1 MKTET
6 KMKIPKT
13 TTMNSNSNNNNNPN
27 SSSFLVQNSHL
38 ILPWLTHQQ
47 LANLSLTCK
56 SLHNLTK
63 TITLI
68 HISDASRTFENF
80 PIPFH
85 NPNSL
90 HPYSYFLYTPS
101 LILSNNLP
109 RYQPWGW
116 KGNSVISPIPPKP
129 VDELESVSFVDV
141 VGCECGEVCDDDDG
155 CFCFDGGDGDVG
167 RECGVGCSCRRECG
181 NRVSQNGVRVRVK
194 IVKCDGK
201 GWGLFADQVIA
212 KGEFLFQYAG
222 W

>member
-13 TTMNSNSNNNNNPN
+13 TTMDSNSNNNNNPN

-68 HISDASRTFENF
+68 RISDASRTFENF

-85 NPNSL
+85 NPNS
-90 HPYSYFLYTPS
+90 HHRYSYFLYTPS

-116 KGNSVISPIPPKP
+116 KGNSVISPIVVKT
-129 VDELESVSFVDV
+129 VDESESVSFVDV

-167 RECGVGCSCRRECG
+167 RECGVGCSCGRECG